1 MTGAAH
7 PLVVIGIRVVAGEV
21 GPVISLRRVSRAAP
35 VAAHRRAAPGGNAEV
50 ASLIT
55 SRVALPRMIGGPELV
70 TLSGDSCGD
79 AMAPHDLPDDLLCQA
94 DSSGYLR
101 LGVTFPVEPG
111 NLGDGLGDAHVRAGA
126 ASDAAHGAPPPMPEN
141 TDRPFTTLPPLAS
154 PCRGP

>member
-70 TLSGDSCGD
+70 TLSGASCGD
-79 AMAPHDLPDDLLCQA
+79 AIAPHNLPPHLPCQ
-94 DSSGYLR
+94 
-101 LGVTFPVEPG
+101 
-111 NLGDGLGDAHVRAGA
+111 
-126 ASDAAHGAPPPMPEN
+126 APPP
-141 TDRPFTTLPPLAS
+141 AS
-154 PCRGP
+154 PPCAVPFPPHP